1 MPVLN
6 ELIEASKE
14 KKFEA
19 LQVFNPEGKDL
30 VFKGVEL
37 IRLENRNDL
46 PLEGLP
52 LDGSICVY
60 MTERENFVI
69 VDDRKLEQAPMVL
82 NRFDLQFGFIGYDRV
97 AKEVYS
103 LLGIDAYQYV

>member
-1 MPVLN
+1 MPVLK
-6 ELIEASKE
+6 ELIDASKE

-37 IRLENRNDL
+37 IRLENRND
-46 PLEGLP
+46 PILESLP

-60 MTERENFVI
+60 ITDNDNFVI
-69 VDDRKLEQAPMVL
+69 VDDRKLEQAPMVIG
-82 NRFDLQFGFIGYDRV
+82 RFDLQFGTSEAFLNPNG
-97 AKEVYS
+97 
-103 LLGIDAYQYV
+103 

>member
-37 IRLENRNDL
+37 IRLENR
-46 PLEGLP
+46 
-52 LDGSICVY
+52 I
-60 MTERENFVI
+60 R
-69 VDDRKLEQAPMVL
+69 
-82 NRFDLQFGFIGYDRV
+82 RFT
-97 AKEVYS
+97 S
-103 LLGIDAYQYV
+103 

>member
-1 MPVLN
+1 MPVLK
-6 ELIEASKE
+6 ELIDASKE

-37 IRLENRNDL
+37 IRLENRND
-46 PLEGLP
+46 PILESLP

-60 MTERENFVI
+60 ITDNDNFVI
-69 VDDRKLEQAPMVL
+69 VDDRKLEQAPMVIG
-82 NRFDLQFGFIGYDRV
+82 RFDLQFGCIGYDRI
-97 AKEVYS
+97 AKELYR